1 MTSLFLSNL
10 WRWKCG
16 LPEKELR
23 PAEILDLKDLAKSEW
38 SLDFERLMRNR
49 LLMGAF
55 RYGRLGQPGKPV
67 YRRVDDM
74 IRRLEAYKIGMNQEH
89 LVDVANLCLCEFVEG
104 GGHLS
109 PIDDGQH
116 TEHE

>member
-16 LPEKELR
+16 LPEREPQVGGATDLDSLR
-23 PAEILDLKDLAKSEW
+23 ETEW
-38 SLDFERLMRNR
+38 STDFERLMRNR

-55 RYGRLGQPGKPV
+55 RYGRLGQPGKPT
-67 YRRVDDM
+67 YKRLDDM
-74 IRRLEAYKIGMNQEH
+74 IRRLEAYKTDRNQEH